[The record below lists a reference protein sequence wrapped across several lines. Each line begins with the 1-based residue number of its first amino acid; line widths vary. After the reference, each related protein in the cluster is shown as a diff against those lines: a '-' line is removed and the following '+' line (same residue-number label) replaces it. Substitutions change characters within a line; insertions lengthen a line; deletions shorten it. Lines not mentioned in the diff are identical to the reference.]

1 MSGSAPGPQGRA
13 RLAVLAT
20 HPVQYFVP
28 VFRGLAA
35 APEWETQVFLG
46 CLHGVKGASYDPD
59 FDLSFAW
66 DCDLLGGYRHCQLT
80 DGTLADLS
88 GMRGVMAAPKGA
100 AEILKW
106 RPDAVLIFAYSPAFI
121 TAVSALLVLRGV
133 PILLRADTSD
143 EAYSRGRFKSWL
155 RDRLLRAY
163 YSRCAR
169 FYPIGSE
176 SYRHYRRLGVSPER
190 LETVLYAVDTSVIP
204 AGDPGRPVPE
214 PPPPDTPLTLAYV
227 GKFISVKDPHAITA
241 ALRLLN
247 PAQRQR
253 LRFAAAGDGP
263 LLVPCRQEME
273 ALLPGRYRVHGF
285 LNQSRLPA
293 FYRSVDLLLLPSVQG
308 EVWGLV
314 VNEALGF
321 GVRVLVSDRVSCRHD
336 LVRDAGAGWVF
347 RAGHPA
353 SLAAGLEQ
361 ALAAW
366 PWPRLARPVPQP
378 QELVEAVRRYR
389 LAERRL

>member
-1 MSGSAPGPQGRA
+1 MSGNGPGPEGRPK
-13 RLAVLAT
+13 LAVLAT

-35 APEWETQVFLG
+35 APEWDTQVFLG
-46 CLHGVKGASYDPD
+46 CLHGVQGASYDPD

-66 DCDLLGGYRHCQLT
+66 DCDLLGGYQHCRLT
-80 DGTLADLS
+80 DRTLAELS
-88 GMRGVMAAPKGA
+88 GIRGTMAAPKA
-100 AEILKW
+100 ANKILEW

-121 TAVSALLVLRGV
+121 TTVSALLALRGL

-143 EAYSRGRFKSWL
+143 EAYSRSRFKSWL
-155 RDRLLRAY
+155 RDRLLRIY

-176 SYRHYRRLGVSPER
+176 SYRHYQRLGVAPER

-204 AGDPGRPVPE
+204 AGEPSRPASA
-214 PPPPDTPLTLAYV
+214 PPPHTPLTLAYA
-227 GKFISVKDPHAITA
+227 GKFTSVKDPLAIPA
-241 ALRLLN
+241 ALWLLD

-253 LRFAAAGDGP
+253 LRFEAAGDGP
-263 LLVPCRQEME
+263 LLQACRWEME
-273 ALLPGRYRVHGF
+273 ELLPGRCRFHGF

-293 FYRSVDLLLLPSVQG
+293 FYRAVDLLLLPSVQG

-314 VNEALGF
+314 VNEALGL
-321 GVRVLVSDRVSCRHD
+321 GVRVLVSDRVSSRHD
-336 LVRDAGAGWVF
+336 LVRDEGAGWVF
-347 RAGHPA
+347 RAGDPA

-378 QELVEAVRRYR
+378 QELVEAVRRFR
-389 LAERRL
+389 PAECRR

>member
-1 MSGSAPGPQGRA
+1 MSVSAPGPQGRP

-28 VFRGLAA
+28 VFRGLAK

-59 FDLSFAW
+59 FNLSFAW
-66 DCDLLGGYRHCQLT
+66 DCDLLGGYRHCALT
-80 DGTLADLS
+80 DGSLAELS
-88 GMRGVMAAPKGA
+88 GMPGLMAAPKAA
-100 AEILKW
+100 AEILRW
-106 RPDAVLIFAYSPAFI
+106 RPTAVLIFAYSPAFI
-121 TAVSALLVLRGV
+121 TAVSVFLALRGV

-143 EAYSRGRFKSWL
+143 EAYTRGPLKSWL
-155 RDRLLRAY
+155 RDRLLQAY

-176 SYRHYRRLGVSPER
+176 SYRHYRRLGVAPER

-204 AGDPGRPVPE
+204 AGDSGRPAAE
-214 PPPPDTPLTLAYV
+214 IPPDKPLTLAFA
-227 GKFISVKDPHAITA
+227 GKFTGVKDPHAIPA
-241 ALRLLN
+241 ALRLLD

-253 LRFAAAGDGP
+253 LRFEAAGDGP
-263 LLVPCRQEME
+263 LLASCRQEME
-273 ALLPGRYRVHGF
+273 ALLPGHCRFHGF

-314 VNEALGF
+314 VNEALGL
-321 GVRVLVSDRVSCRHD
+321 GVRVMVSDRVSCRHD

-347 RAGHPA
+347 RAGDPT

-378 QELVEAVRRYR
+378 HELVDALRRYQPP
-389 LAERRL
+389 ERRR